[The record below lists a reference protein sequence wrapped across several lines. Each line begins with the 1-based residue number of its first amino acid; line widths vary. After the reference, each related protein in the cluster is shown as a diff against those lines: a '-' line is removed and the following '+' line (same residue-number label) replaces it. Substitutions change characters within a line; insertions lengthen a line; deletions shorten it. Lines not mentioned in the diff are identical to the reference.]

1 MEAEPEDDDDGER
14 IPCQTCGRQFREEA
28 LLKHQ
33 KICKKVF
40 VNKRKGFDMKKQRL
54 DAEAMA
60 FIKLKE
66 YEEKKKG
73 KFGNNINNNNAKQK
87 AAKWKKQSEEFRA
100 ILKAGR
106 TVVNPPSN
114 YILFMNYFDRL
125 YQ

>member
-1 MEAEPEDDDDGER
+1 MEAEAEDEDDGER
-14 IPCQTCGRQFREEA
+14 IPCPTCGRQFREEP

-40 VNKRKGFDMKKQRL
+40 VNKRKSFDMKKQRL
-54 DAEAMA
+54 DGEAMA
-60 FIKLKE
+60 LLKLKE

-73 KFGNNINNNNAKQK
+73 KFGNNNNNNNNAKAK

-106 TVVNPPSN
+106 TVVNTPSN
-114 YILFMNYFDRL
+114 YVLLMKYFYRLF
-125 YQ
+125 